1 MLIYGGTHCLLPTL
15 QNCKSSLRFLR
26 KPKIKIKLTA
36 VMLINYKDS
45 GDDDEDDKSLH
56 TREIAW
62 LSIIVKHMR
71 KHKESKMRSKMRM
84 PNENSIAA

>member
-1 MLIYGGTHCLLPTL
+1 
-15 QNCKSSLRFLR
+15 
-26 KPKIKIKLTA
+26 
-36 VMLINYKDS
+36 MLINYKDS